1 MSLTWWSNFHSKS
14 IAIHREMYS
23 TDFLPSLLRQISV
36 SGRLNSILYDFDRN
50 TGNFFMTKN
59 FSQIRI
65 FRIQI
70 VSQLAYCIF
79 MLAHLLV
86 SDLPKAKTL
95 QGFVFCCIYFI
106 GLGARWNYDMD
117 VNIVQI
123 INSSME
129 FEKKLV
135 EGTCILIYWISAKPI
150 YEILFINI

>member
-1 MSLTWWSNFHSKS
+1 
-14 IAIHREMYS
+14 MYS

-135 EGTCILIYWISAKPI
+135 EGTCILIY
-150 YEILFINI
+150 